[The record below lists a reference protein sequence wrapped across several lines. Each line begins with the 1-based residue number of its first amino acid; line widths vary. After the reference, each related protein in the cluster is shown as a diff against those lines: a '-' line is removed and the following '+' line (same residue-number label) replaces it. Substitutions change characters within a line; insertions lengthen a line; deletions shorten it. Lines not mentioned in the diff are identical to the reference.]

1 MNKIYDIAI
10 VGGGPAGLTAAIYGL
25 RNGNSV
31 IVVEKEVFG
40 GQINNSHSV
49 LNIPGFKEISGDE
62 YGDLLLNQVDS
73 LGGEFIFDEC
83 IGASQGELLTL
94 HLRENEDI
102 LAKTLILATGT
113 VHRSLNTS
121 NEEGL
126 IGKSVHFC
134 AVCDGNLYKD
144 KTVVLIGGGNSALC
158 EATLLASTV
167 RELIILQ
174 DMPYFTAE
182 NSLIKQ
188 ISEYKNVKAYFNVE
202 GINYVLRND
211 SLKGVSFHSEGKF
224 LYEDCDGVFLAIGL
238 VPNNDAFKDLVSL
251 DENGYYIADESGK
264 TYYGNIFVAGDC
276 RSKQLRQVVSACSDG
291 ANCAISASKYIKDKE
306 LL

>member
-31 IVVEKEVFG
+31 IVIEKEVFG

-62 YGDLLLNQVDS
+62 YGDLLLNQVES

-83 IGASQGELLTL
+83 TGASHGELLNL
-94 HLRENEDI
+94 HLKENEDVV
-102 LAKTLILATGT
+102 AKTLILATGT
-113 VHRSLNTS
+113 VHRSLNID
-121 NEEGL
+121 NEEDL

-134 AVCDGNLYKD
+134 AVCDGGLYKD
-144 KTVVLIGGGNSALC
+144 KTVVLVGGGNSALS
-158 EATLLASTV
+158 EATLLAGIV
-167 RELIILQ
+167 KKLIILQ

-188 ISEYKNVKAYFNVE
+188 VSEYKNIKTYFNVK

-211 SLKGVSFHSEGKF
+211 SLKGISFYSNDDF

-238 VPNNDAFKDLVSL
+238 VPNNEAFKDLVSL
-251 DENGYYIADESGK
+251 DENGYFIAGESGK
-264 TYYGNIFVAGDC
+264 TNYDNIFVAGDC
-276 RSKQLRQVVSACSDG
+276 RSKGLRQVVTACSDG
-291 ANCAISASKYIKDKE
+291 AICAINAGKYIKDKE

>member
-1 MNKIYDIAI
+1 MSKIYDIAI

-31 IVVEKEVFG
+31 IVIEKEVFG
-40 GQINNSHSV
+40 GQINNSFSV
-49 LNIPGFKEISGDE
+49 LNIPGFKETSGDE
-62 YGDLLLNQVDS
+62 FGDLLLNQVES

-83 IGASQGELLTL
+83 TGASQGELLNL
-94 HLRENEDI
+94 HLKENDDVV
-102 LAKTLILATGT
+102 AKTLILATGT
-113 VHRSLNTS
+113 VHRSLNID

-134 AVCDGNLYKD
+134 AVCDGSLYKD
-144 KTVVLIGGGNSALC
+144 KTVVLVGGGNSALS
-158 EATLLASTV
+158 EASLLANYAK
-167 RELIILQ
+167 ELIILQ

-188 ISEYKNVKAYFNVE
+188 VSEYKNIKTYFNVE

-211 SLKGVSFHSEGKF
+211 KLKGMSFHGEGKF

-238 VPNNDAFKDLVSL
+238 APNNEAFKDLVSL

-276 RSKQLRQVVSACSDG
+276 RTKQLRQVVTACSDG
-291 ANCAISASKYIKDKE
+291 ANCAINAGKYIKDKE

>member
-25 RNGNSV
+25 RNDNSIIV
-31 IVVEKEVFG
+31 IEKEVFG

-62 YGDLLLNQVDS
+62 YGDLLLNQVES

-83 IGASQGELLTL
+83 IGVCHDELLKL
-94 HLRENEDI
+94 HLKENEDI

-113 VHRSLNTS
+113 VHRSLNID
-121 NEEGL
+121 NEEDL

-134 AVCDGNLYKD
+134 AVCDGGLYKD
-144 KTVVLIGGGNSALC
+144 KTVVLVGGGNSALC
-158 EATLLASTV
+158 EATLLAGFV
-167 RELIILQ
+167 KELIILQ
-174 DMPYFTAE
+174 DMPSFTAE

-188 ISEYKNVKAYFNVE
+188 ISEYKNIKTYFNVE
-202 GINYVLRND
+202 AINYVVNND
-211 SLKGVSFHSEGKF
+211 SLKGVSFYSNKEF
-224 LYEDCDGVFLAIGL
+224 IYEDCDGVFLAIGL
-238 VPNNDAFKDLVSL
+238 VPNNEVFKDLASL
-251 DENGYYIADESGK
+251 DSDGYFIADESGK
-264 TYYGNIFVAGDC
+264 TNYDNIFVAGDC

-291 ANCAISASKYIKDKE
+291 ANCAINAGKYIKDKE